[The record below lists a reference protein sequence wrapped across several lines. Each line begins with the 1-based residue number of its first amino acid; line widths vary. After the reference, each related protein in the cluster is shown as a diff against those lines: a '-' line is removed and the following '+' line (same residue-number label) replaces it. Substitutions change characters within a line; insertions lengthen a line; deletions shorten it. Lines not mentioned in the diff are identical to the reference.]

1 MRESIVVTRH
11 PALVQYL
18 IELGLVPEGTPI
30 VAHATVDFI
39 MGKDVYGVLPL
50 RLAVHA
56 ARVIEVP
63 LDIPAELRGKELSL
77 EQVKKYAGEPQA
89 YTVRRA

>member
-18 IELGLVPEGTPI
+18 IELGLVPEGTPV
-30 VAHATVDFI
+30 VAHATAGDVK
-39 MGKDVYGVLPL
+39 GKDVYGVLPL

-56 ARVIEVP
+56 RRVVEVP

-77 EQVKKYAGEPQA
+77 EQVKKYAGEPRA
-89 YTVRRA
+89 YVVQFA